1 LSAENHFFP
10 LSFFIQLIH
19 FPAVFISPYNLA
31 PPPFGP
37 SPHTR
42 LPNSAPVI
50 VTNFLMSDLAV
61 ISSLVQRRATGA
73 GRIIWLFDDD
83 LILAECQLHISIHFT
98 SNTTDW
104 KLPEACLKD
113 RPTESFN
120 VSVCAAFSFSSLYRP
135 QVFPPYCLHAAENKS
150 WDKADK
156 ML

>member
-1 LSAENHFFP
+1 MSAENHFFP
-10 LSFFIQLIH
+10 PFFLHSTYSFSSRFYLPLQSG
-19 FPAVFISPYNLA
+19 A
-31 PPPFGP
+31 PPFGP